1 MDPYKVLGVSPNDS
15 DEKIKQ
21 AYREL
26 ARKYHPD
33 KYANNPL
40 SDLAQE
46 KMKEINEAYDTITK
60 ERASGYG
67 SQPGSS
73 RSYGS
78 SGYGSSGSSGYGSSG
93 YGSSSYGNSGYGS
106 SGVDYGE
113 IRMLISM
120 GRLDDAY
127 RALSA
132 VSERNAQWY
141 YLMGH
146 IYHRRGMYDLAR
158 ENYTRAYQM
167 EPGNAEY
174 RSALESMNNA
184 GGMFRTS
191 GGAPA
196 TGCSLCEIC
205 AGLMCIDCLC
215 DCC

>member
-1 MDPYKVLGVSPNDS
+1 MDPYKVLGVSPDDS

-21 AYREL
+21 AYRDL

-67 SQPGSS
+67 SQSRSSS

-78 SGYGSSGSSGYGSSG
+78 SGYGGSGSGYGSSG
-93 YGSSSYGNSGYGS
+93 YGSPGYGS
-106 SGVDYGE
+106 SGYGGTDYAE

-127 RALSA
+127 RALNSVNERSA
-132 VSERNAQWY
+132 EWY

-158 ENYTRAYQM
+158 ENYARAYQM

-174 RSALESMNNA
+174 RSAIENMNNA
-184 GGMFRTS
+184 GGMFRTG
-191 GGAPA
+191 GGAPVNDC
-196 TGCSLCEIC
+196 GFCEIC
-205 AGLMCIDCLC
+205 AGIMCLDCLC
-215 DCC
+215 DCF